1 MFDTPMFARATVSG
15 TKRSSRVETR
25 VTDETKFEL
34 ARKCHELG
42 MTESQFVERLVEVSL
57 YGAEHVLSV
66 ERERTARVCGLSELF
81 PQK

>member
-42 MTESQFVERLVEVSL
+42 MTESQFLERLVEVSL

-81 PQK
+81 QQK

>member
-1 MFDTPMFARATVSG
+1 
-15 TKRSSRVETR
+15 
-25 VTDETKFEL
+25 
-34 ARKCHELG
+34 
-42 MTESQFVERLVEVSL
+42 MTESQFLERLVEVSL